1 MSNNYLQS
9 VKERIFKLDSPEKF
23 NNIALEI
30 FHHQSIECEPYRQFI
45 ELIGVDAS
53 LVNDVIKI
61 PFLPVRFFKSHK
73 IYCAPEEPEK
83 IFTSSATTG
92 MVPSVHYVADL
103 SLYQESFTKSF
114 VFNYAS
120 PSEYA
125 ILALLPSY
133 LEREGSSLIYMADS
147 LIRQSGNECS
157 GYYLYNHNDLYNMLE
172 LLREKGQ
179 KTILLGVSFALLDF
193 VEKFTIVFPS
203 LIVIETGGM
212 KGRGK
217 EIPREIIHEKLRKGF
232 GVEHIHSEYGM
243 AELLSQAY
251 SKGNGLFTT
260 PPWMKVLIRDLNNPF
275 RFIEDEKLGG
285 INIIDLANAG
295 SCSFIETQDMGI
307 KTAGNLFRIPGRIKG
322 SELRGCNLLLG

>member
-9 VKERIFKLDSPEKF
+9 IKERIFRIDSPEEF
-23 NNIALEI
+23 NRIAMEI
-30 FHHQSIECEPYRQFI
+30 FHYQSVKCEPYRQYI
-45 ELIGVDAS
+45 ELLGIDISSVSD
-53 LVNDVIKI
+53 IMKI
-61 PFLPVRFFKSHK
+61 PFMPVQFFKSHK
-73 IYCAPEEPEK
+73 IYCVPEEPQK
-83 IFTSSATTG
+83 QFTSSATTG

-103 SLYQESFTKSF
+103 SIYQESFTKSF
-114 VFNYAS
+114 SMAYGD

-147 LIRQSGNECS
+147 LIRQSGNIHS
-157 GYYLYNHNDLYNMLE
+157 GYYLYNHDDLYYMLE
-172 LLREKGQ
+172 NLRDKGQ
-179 KTILLGVSFALLDF
+179 KTMLLGVSFALLDY
-193 VEKFTIVFPS
+193 VEKYTSVFPS

-212 KGRGK
+212 KGRGT
-217 EIPREIIHEKLRKGF
+217 EMPREVIHDKLRKGF

-251 SKGNGLFTT
+251 SKGDGLFSA
-260 PPWMKVLIRDLNNPF
+260 PPWMQVFIRDLNNPF
-275 RFIEDEKLGG
+275 RFVEDDKLGG